1 MDTYKATD
9 KLHSRRVL
17 WQRQKTCICDANWQ
31 CTTWHDTAHNTCST
45 ISKTIDENEIETCF
59 LSPFLLLHLLLIM
72 IIRSPFALVLLSVK
86 LESSFTADACTFV
99 FHFVHL
105 NFCATD
111 DQTVNHIK
119 QNTFCFVTRTIMLHI
134 LHLVSS
140 NANLIWLKV
149 LDWVGCFTISF
160 FLSYFLLLA
169 FSRSSFFSFS
179 LSISTHRPCI
189 SDQSGEMA
197 IATQMTNNT
206 NTRQYLS
213 FIKPIQF
220 HSHDRSHRDDYYV
233 ELLFNGF
240 FFLSHTECVVDFMM
254 Q

>member
-72 IIRSPFALVLLSVK
+72 IIRSPFALALLSVK
-86 LESSFTADACTFV
+86 LESSFTVDACTFV

-119 QNTFCFVTRTIMLHI
+119 QNTFCLVTRTIMLHI

-140 NANLIWLKV
+140 NANLICLKV
-149 LDWVGCFTISF
+149 LDWAGCFTTSF
-160 FLSYFLLLA
+160 FLFVA
-169 FSRSSFFSFS
+169 FARIFTLIIFHFHSRRTDRVY
-179 LSISTHRPCI
+179 IRT
-189 SDQSGEMA
+189 QSGEMA
-197 IATQMTNNT
+197 IASPNDQTNNT
-206 NTRQYLS
+206 TIFTS
-213 FIKPIQF
+213 I
-220 HSHDRSHRDDYYV
+220 SRSSNRFDFTHTIDHTMMIIT
-233 ELLFNGF
+233 LNFFL
-240 FFLSHTECVVDFMM
+240 FFLSVVDFMI
-254 Q
+254 